1 MIVHTIRRFEE
12 ELNELKS
19 LIMSMGGLVENAIA
33 ESTKAF
39 LELDTKL
46 AQKVIDRDA
55 VINSMEV
62 QCDELIR
69 HILVRRQPA
78 ASDMRFII
86 SATKIVTD
94 LERLGDLA
102 EGIAKRTFDVHEVEI
117 SGGAKIVEIAE
128 LVAEQV
134 HDALDALAR
143 QDIYLAFR
151 VISEDQDIN
160 TRYQNIFRD
169 ILTYVAK
176 DQENISCAVVLASI
190 AKNLERI
197 GDHATN
203 IAEMVIYMVKG
214 HDIRHV
220 DNETAAALLRG
231 EET

>member
-19 LIMSMGGLVENAIA
+19 LIMSMGGLVEKAIA

-78 ASDMRFII
+78 ASDMRLII

-117 SGGAKIVEIAE
+117 SGHAKIVEIAD

-143 QDIYLAFR
+143 QDIYLAFQ

-160 TRYQNIFRD
+160 TRYQNIFRE
-169 ILTYVAK
+169 ILTYVAE
-176 DQENISCAVVLASI
+176 DQKNISCAVVLASI

-220 DNETAAALLRG
+220 DHETAAALLRG
-231 EET
+231 EEA